1 MFERA
6 FVHLAVGNGDAC
18 LGDEFAKSL
27 SAGLDGLNPV
37 VHPEH
42 LALAQQFAAKRLDCD
57 SFVVFAHEGENRLA
71 VGRGS
76 LQQRQIADANQAHFE
91 GARNGRGGEREHV
104 DVHLELLHHL
114 FVLHAETLL
123 FVDDQQA
130 EIFEAHAFLQQTMSA
145 DDAVDLAGGEAIDDL
160 LRLRS
165 GEEAAEHLDAN
176 RVASKAIGE
185 CVAVLCGEQCGG
197 RHHGHLLAILDRLER
212 SANGNFGL
220 AESHVATHQTVH
232 REGPFHVG
240 FGVFDG
246 LALVGCLYERKG
258 VFHVVLPWRVAAE
271 CVTLGVDPA
280 LIQHHQLLRD
290 LAHG

>member
-1 MFERA
+1 M
-6 FVHLAVGNGDAC
+6 C
-18 LGDEFAKSL
+18 
-27 SAGLDGLNPV
+27 
-37 VHPEH
+37 
-42 LALAQQFAAKRLDCD
+42 
-57 SFVVFAHEGENRLA
+57 
-71 VGRGS
+71 
-76 LQQRQIADANQAHFE
+76 
-91 GARNGRGGEREHV
+91 
-104 DVHLELLHHL
+104 
-114 FVLHAETLL
+114 
-123 FVDDQQA
+123 
-130 EIFEAHAFLQQTMSA
+130 A

-160 LRLRS
+160 LCLRI
-165 GEEAAEHLDAN
+165 GKEAAEHLDAN

-258 VFHVVLPWRVAAE
+258 VFHVVLPWCVAAE